1 MKKNYLFRI
10 FVIVAIALTFAV
22 CESCNK
28 PPISDDGP
36 EELLFEEQILEYFE
50 KDDTVAQVEF
60 DKGYSAYID
69 FSDGPNDA
77 FPEGSNFKKDL
88 EKIAYLICGN
98 KNEWSIYSLGEKVVK
113 PINDILEQGS
123 FVKRITEPKN
133 DNYAPI
139 PAALDSIV
147 NSKKPSLLITDFEW
161 YKENGE
167 IEEDNYAAPQFT
179 KWMEMG
185 GVIKFYAFSYI
196 EKKSIDK
203 RMFYVVFDS
212 PDGNL
217 IKLFEEKL
225 KENDNFENYDKF
237 VMDNRSNVWTKY
249 EGRKSGLNENL
260 LEVFPENDKIYKGK
274 DLELYIFESY
284 SLDAV
289 YDEFEDSS
297 SNLFTHLYADLA
309 SNNAYSL
316 GGLKLNVYDVH
327 DDFEKYTEYRTALRN
342 PIDSI
347 YIDESGTQHCV
358 CNEHEY
364 AYMFY
369 DTTPGTIET
378 VVGKMLPEYKYS
390 PKCNSTVDDVFVI
403 KYEDVFKITP
413 EETHIEIGFTNA
425 FINDSIFRKKF
436 SDKELLRL
444 DICYDNVD
452 YKEDIIDS
460 IFKFNNNSCLS
471 ESVLESIKAVRPN
484 GNVIYTYFLKF
495 DPSSSDSDKK

>member
-22 CESCNK
+22 CESCK
-28 PPISDDGP
+28 KKTIEPSGP
-36 EELLFEEQILEYFE
+36 EELPFDEQILEYFE

-60 DKGYSAYID
+60 EEGYSAYID

-77 FPEGSNFKKDL
+77 FPEGSDFKKDL

-113 PINDILEQGS
+113 PINDILEEGS

-147 NSKKPSLLITDFEW
+147 NSKKRSLLITDFEW

-167 IEEDNYAAPQFT
+167 IEEDNYAARQFT
-179 KWMEMG
+179 EWLEMG
-185 GVIKFYAFSYI
+185 GVIKFYAFSYT
-196 EKKSIDK
+196 EKNKIDK
-203 RMFYVVFDS
+203 RMFYVIFDS
-212 PDGNL
+212 SDCKL
-217 IKLFEEKL
+217 INLFEEKL
-225 KENDNFENYDKF
+225 KENDNFENYDTF

-249 EGRKSGLNENL
+249 EVGKSGLNDDLTEI
-260 LEVFPENDKIYKGK
+260 FPENNKIYKGK
-274 DLELYIFESY
+274 DFELYTFEGY
-284 SLDAV
+284 SLDIL
-289 YDEFEDSS
+289 YNELEDGA

-309 SNNAYSL
+309 SNNAYSI
-316 GGLKLNVYDVH
+316 GGLTLNVYDVN
-327 DDFEKYTEYRTALRN
+327 DDFVKYTEYRKALRN
-342 PIDSI
+342 PIDST
-347 YIDESGTQHCV
+347 YYDESGKKHCV
-358 CNEHEY
+358 YNTYEY

-369 DTTPGTIET
+369 DTTPGEK
-378 VVGKMLPEYKYS
+378 VGEMLPDYKYS
-390 PKCNSTVDDVFVI
+390 PKCNPKVDDVFVI

-413 EETHIEIGFTNA
+413 EETHVEIGFVDA
-425 FINDSIFRKKF
+425 FIKDSTFRAKF

-444 DICYDNVD
+444 DVCYDNVD

-495 DPSSSDSDKK
+495 DASQNK